1 MNNTPYFAQIEY
13 NGTTKESLFNERLT
27 MLLYEYYILEIL
39 KMYMDL
45 SQNDKMIYVEEE
57 ETKNLEDVFTVESL
71 DDENVQTN
79 VMIQVENTELLF
91 EGNKKVLKRNIAD
104 LLLVYLELFH
114 TSVDIVSISYN
125 DVMDTVFKLKEAEK
139 KTFTEKLSKM
149 TQEQRN
155 VDTVM
160 KINKLGDWGKGL
172 KSGITRYDSN
182 LYDEEKEM
190 MENILNVERELI
202 NNNENVVERN
212 KNQYLDD
219 FIEQQ
224 NVDYMIEHDANDME
238 HMNDDYDDGHYGADE
253 LDYEDQQMYD

>member
-1 MNNTPYFAQIEY
+1 M
-13 NGTTKESLFNERLT
+13 
-27 MLLYEYYILEIL
+27 
-39 KMYMDL
+39 
-45 SQNDKMIYVEEE
+45 
-57 ETKNLEDVFTVESL
+57 
-71 DDENVQTN
+71 
-79 VMIQVENTELLF
+79 F

-224 NVDYMIEHDANDME
+224 NVDYIIEHDANDME